1 MPKRRG
7 KSSRRGRLA
16 PTPAPAPQPREED
29 PDNDESVA
37 PRASEWEEDDEG
49 GGLPRE
55 AMSVVKVLCTHAEP
69 NYSLPWQMRKQ
80 NQSSSTGFVIDLKRR
95 WILTNAH
102 SVEHYTQVRLKKRG
116 SDTKHVATVLAI
128 GRECDIALLTVS
140 DDGFWEDPIDAVEFG
155 QLPQLQE
162 DVIVVGYPIGGE
174 TISVTSGVVSRVEV
188 TSYVHGRDELI
199 GVQIDAA
206 INSGNSGGPAFNE
219 QGECIGIAFQSMA
232 GTGEGE
238 NIGYVIPTPIVEHF
252 MKDYTKDKRY
262 AGFPALGISWQPM
275 ESPHMREA
283 YNMGHRKGVL
293 VRRVPGAGAAAGTL
307 HKQDVL
313 LAVDGQQIAGDG
325 TIQFRQDER
334 IAWSYMVSCKHIGDA
349 IELLVWRDGKEVTVH
364 VELKPRPTLVPIH
377 LSGLPPSFFITA
389 GLVFVAC
396 SEPYLQD
403 EYGDDYQY
411 DAPVV
416 LLERM
421 LYGHLQNEGQEVVV
435 LSQVLNHD
443 VNEGYE
449 DFRNAMVCAVNGEN
463 VENLRHLAHLCMSAT
478 SDFLRFDLEDEQ
490 VIILK
495 REQAERDSAEILR
508 RHCIP
513 AAMSKDLTPASA
525 SVSRGRGSKGSARG
539 RRRGRGRGG
548 ESRRGSAKPAARL
561 ASQRSVEAEAKVG
574 DKLNDPAAEEGAA
587 SHTKPA
593 ARLASQRSE
602 EAEAEVG
609 DKLNYP
615 AASHIKSKGR
625 NRRGKPTQR
634 REAPDE

>member
-1 MPKRRG
+1 MPKRGGG
-7 KSSRRGRLA
+7 KRAGRRA
-16 PTPAPAPQPREED
+16 PAPAPQPLQEEEWD
-29 PDNDESVA
+29 SDE
-37 PRASEWEEDDEG
+37 EWEDEG

-116 SDTKHVATVLAI
+116 SEKKHMATVLAI
-128 GRECDIALLTVS
+128 GRECDIALLTVA
-140 DDGFWEDPIDAVEFG
+140 DDAFWEEPIDAVEFG
-155 QLPQLQE
+155 PLPQLQE

-206 INSGNSGGPAFNE
+206 INSGNSGGPAFNDAG
-219 QGECIGIAFQSMA
+219 QCIGIAFQSMA

-252 MKDYTKDKRY
+252 MKDYIKEKRY
-262 AGFPALGISWQPM
+262 SGFPALGISWQPM

-283 YNMGHRKGVL
+283 YQMGDRKGVL
-293 VRRVPGAGAAAGTL
+293 VRIVPGAGASAGIL
-307 HKQDVL
+307 KKQDVL
-313 LAVDGQQIAGDG
+313 LTVEGKDIAGDG
-325 TIQFRQDER
+325 TVQFREDER
-334 IAWSYMVSCKHIGDA
+334 IAWSYVVSCKHIGDT
-349 IELLVWRDGKEVTVH
+349 IKLLVWRDGKEVAVK
-364 VELKPRPTLVPIH
+364 VKLKARPTLVPIH

-389 GLVFVAC
+389 GLVFVSC

-421 LYGHLQNEGQEVVV
+421 LYGHLRNEGEEVVV

-449 DFRNAMVCAVNGEN
+449 EFRNAMVHAVNGTK
-463 VENLRHLAHLCMSAT
+463 VDNLRHFAGLCMGAT
-478 SDFLRFDLEDEQ
+478 SEFLRFDLEDEQ
-490 VIILK
+490 VIVLK
-495 REQAERDSAEILR
+495 REEAERDSAEILK

-513 AAMSKDLTPASA
+513 AAMSEDLRPTRASEGRGGG
-525 SVSRGRGSKGSARG
+525 SGRGRGGGRG
-539 RRRGRGRGG
+539 GGRGRGRGG
-548 ESRRGSAKPAARL
+548 GGDGGRGSVKPDKARL
-561 ASQRSVEAEAKVG
+561 ASQRSGGTAAAVS
-574 DKLNDPAAEEGAA
+574 PAADEVAAQGSKAAAGAG
-587 SHTKPA
+587 SNKNKK
-593 ARLASQRSE
+593 Q
-602 EAEAEVG
+602 
-609 DKLNYP
+609 
-615 AASHIKSKGR
+615 R
-625 NRRGKPTQR
+625 NRRAKNKQESVAPAPKQR
-634 REAPDE
+634 QEVPDE

>member
-1 MPKRRG
+1 MPAKRHGKRG
-7 KSSRRGRLA
+7 GARRLA
-16 PTPAPAPQPREED
+16 PEPAPQPHQEDRSSENWEDEEG
-29 PDNDESVA
+29 
-37 PRASEWEEDDEG
+37 EG

-69 NYSLPWQMRKQ
+69 NYSLPWQMRRQ

-102 SVEHYTQVRLKKRG
+102 SVEHHTQVRLKKRG
-116 SDTKHVATVLAI
+116 SDKKHTATVLAI

-140 DDGFWEDPIDAVEFG
+140 DDSFWEDPIDAVKFG
-155 QLPQLQE
+155 QLPQLQA

-219 QGECIGIAFQSMA
+219 QGQCIGIAFQSMA

-238 NIGYVIPTPIVEHF
+238 NIGYVIPTPVVEHF
-252 MKDYTKDKRY
+252 LKDYIANEGY
-262 AGFPALGISWQPM
+262 AGFPALGVSWQPM

-283 YNMGHRKGVL
+283 YKLGDRKGVL
-293 VRRVPGAGAAAGTL
+293 IRRVPGAGASAGLL

-313 LAVDGQQIAGDG
+313 LAVDGKMIAGDG
-325 TIQFRQDER
+325 TVQFRQDER
-334 IAWSYMVSCKHIGDA
+334 IAWSYVVSCKHIGDA
-349 IELLVWRDGKEVTVH
+349 IDLLVWRDGQEVSVQVT
-364 VELKPRPTLVPIH
+364 LRPRPTLIPIH

-416 LLERM
+416 LIERM
-421 LYGHLQNEGQEVVV
+421 VYGYLQNESQEVVV

-449 DFRNAMVCAVNGEN
+449 DFRNAMVCAVNGEK
-463 VENLRHLAHLCMSAT
+463 VENLRHFAQLCMGAT
-478 SDFLRFDLEDEQ
+478 SEFLRFDLEDEQ

-513 AAMSKDLTPASA
+513 AAMSEDLRPTTTPA
-525 SVSRGRGSKGSARG
+525 SRGRGSNG
-539 RRRGRGRGG
+539 RGRGRGG
-548 ESRRGSAKPAARL
+548 GRGRGRTGTNSDRASLKPAARL
-561 ASQRSVEAEAKVG
+561 ASQRS
-574 DKLNDPAAEEGAA
+574 AATRTEDEVSNAATAPGA
-587 SHTKPA
+587 SSGTKQK
-593 ARLASQRSE
+593 R
-602 EAEAEVG
+602 
-609 DKLNYP
+609 
-615 AASHIKSKGR
+615 R
-625 NRRGKPTQR
+625 NVHDRPKHEPTQP